1 MKIHNVLP
9 WFNNCNCSPLLLI
22 VAGFSALWVDE
33 HKTRFRTVRQYLKS
47 DFKLHVQE
55 NNSCPDHCWTYALS
69 PKDSCNH
76 PHDVHCEICD
86 DLRLL
91 LNEVEF
97 SISSV
102 DTKYK

>member
-1 MKIHNVLP
+1 MYSIDMVNELHIVKVQ
-9 WFNNCNCSPLLLI
+9 FNSFTGVCCC
-22 VAGFSALWVDE
+22 
-33 HKTRFRTVRQYLKS
+33 QYLKS
-47 DFKLHVQE
+47 DFKLHFQE